1 VQECGGD
8 VAEDRTP
15 WHPTGEGA
23 APVDQL
29 RIDTW
34 CKPGA
39 VIRPEKGGVP
49 ELAPRHPVS
58 VRVANG
64 KGPGK
69 RGGQRSSKIHGPR
82 MPPVTA
88 AQIVRLRNVEN
99 SSAGGRCAG
108 TNRSVRK
115 GRSPGVGMTLW
126 DRSGVG
132 VTLWDRSA
140 TGTTLW
146 DRSRAGAHARA
157 GGDALP
163 RHTFIRMPGHESTSR
178 LAIDRY
184 GRVAHL
190 RWERPFGTDR
200 QRE

>member
-58 VRVANG
+58 VRVADG

-115 GRSPGVGMTLW
+115 GRSPKVGMPLW
-126 DRSGVG
+126 DRSGAG
-132 VTLWDRSA
+132 M
-140 TGTTLW
+140 TLW
-146 DRSRAGAHARA
+146 DRSRAGARARA
-157 GGDALP
+157 SGDALP

-178 LAIDRY
+178 LAIDRSE
-184 GRVAHL
+184 RVAPL
-190 RWERPFGTDR
+190 RWE
-200 QRE
+200 